1 MRQKCVMTLLS
12 MLGAV
17 CGSGLPLETRFFIL
31 GDSWMF
37 VGVTSV
43 RADQFLQ
50 DFVNRAWSLVVTE
63 SELLNPGREGA
74 AS

>member
-1 MRQKCVMTLLS
+1 
-12 MLGAV
+12 
-17 CGSGLPLETRFFIL
+17 
-31 GDSWMF
+31 MF

-50 DFVNRAWSLVVTE
+50 DFFNRAWSLVVTE